1 MGRKGGRRSQGALLF
16 GMDRRHFNGLAATGL
31 MGLNL
36 RPQAWFD
43 FLSDQNLEVDGP
55 RLNQRMRRLESFGA
69 NAAGG
74 IDRVAFSDANIEAL
88 DWMAGLLVES
98 GFSPSIDF
106 AGNLIARKPG
116 SSPELPS
123 IMLGSHI
130 DSVPGGGNYDGQVG
144 SMGALEVA
152 ATLADAAYTTRHP
165 LEISIFSNEEGG
177 KTGSRALAGEVET
190 FELDIVTASGF
201 TIADGIQ
208 RLGGNPDRL
217 EELRRRDGSVEAFL
231 ELHIEQGAVL
241 DADEIDIGVVEGIVG
256 IMRWTV
262 IVDGSTNHAGTT
274 PMDRRADAMGGAAR
288 FIDLVHTTARRMP
301 GRQVATVGRLEA
313 EPGAPNVIPGRVTM
327 TLEIR
332 DLSMAGIERVFN
344 EISGN
349 SVRITEETGTRFSFQ
364 RFYTSRAAPTAL
376 WIREIIETSAQ
387 GLSLSTHRMPSGAG
401 HDAQSIA
408 LFAPVGMIFVPSVAG
423 VSHAPDEHTIPQD
436 IVNGANVLL
445 QTLLELDE
453 RQR

>member
-1 MGRKGGRRSQGALLF
+1 MEGEGGRGSRSALLSD
-16 GMDRRHFNGLAATGL
+16 MDRRHFNRLATTGL

-36 RPQAWFD
+36 RPQVWLD
-43 FLSDQNLEVDGP
+43 LLSDQNPEVNGR
-55 RLNQRMRRLESFGA
+55 RLNQRMSRLASFGA

-88 DWMAGLLVES
+88 DWITGLLVES

-106 AGNLIARKPG
+106 AGNLIARKLG
-116 SSPELPS
+116 SGSELPP

-152 ATLADAAYTTRHP
+152 ASLADAAHTTRHS
-165 LEISIFSNEEGG
+165 LEILIFSNEEGG
-177 KTGSRALAGEVET
+177 KTGSRALAGEVEG

-208 RLGGNPDRL
+208 RLGGNPNRL
-217 EELRRRDGSVEAFL
+217 EEVRRTDGSAEAFL

-241 DADEIDIGVVEGIVG
+241 DADEIDVGVVEGIVG

-262 IVDGSTNHAGTT
+262 TVDGSTNHAGTT
-274 PMDRRADAMGGAAR
+274 PLDRRSDAMVGAAR

-301 GRQVATVGRLEA
+301 GQQVATVGRLEA
-313 EPGAPNVIPGRVTM
+313 EPGVPNVIPGRVTM

-332 DLSMAGIERVFN
+332 DLSMDGIERVYN
-344 EISGN
+344 EIN
-349 SVRITEETGTRFSFQ
+349 RNLVRITEETETRFSFQ
-364 RFYTSRAAPTAL
+364 RFYTSRAAPTAP
-376 WIREIIETSAQ
+376 WIREIIETSARGL
-387 GLSLSTHRMPSGAG
+387 GLSTRRMPSGAG

-423 VSHAPDEHTIPQD
+423 ISHAPDENTSPQD
-436 IVNGANVLL
+436 VINGANVLL

-453 RQR
+453 R

>member
-36 RPQAWFD
+36 GPQAWFD

-274 PMDRRADAMGGAAR
+274 PMDRRADAMVGAAR

-301 GRQVATVGRLEA
+301 GRQVATVGKLEA
-313 EPGAPNVIPGRVTM
+313 EPGVPNVIPGRVTM

-387 GLSLSTHRMPSGAG
+387 GLGLSTHRMPSGAG

>member
-241 DADEIDIGVVEGIVG
+241 EADEIDIGVVEGIVG

-274 PMDRRADAMGGAAR
+274 PMDRRSDAMVGAAR

-301 GRQVATVGRLEA
+301 GRQVATVGRIEA

-364 RFYTSRAAPTAL
+364 RFYTSRAAPTAM

-423 VSHAPDEHTIPQD
+423 ISHAPDEHTTPQD
-436 IVNGANVLL
+436 VINGANVLL
-445 QTLLELDE
+445 QTLLELD
-453 RQR
+453 QR

>member
-16 GMDRRHFNGLAATGL
+16 GMDRRHFNGLATTGL
-31 MGLNL
+31 LGLNL

-144 SMGALEVA
+144 SMGALEGA

-274 PMDRRADAMGGAAR
+274 PMDRRADAMVGAAR

-332 DLSMAGIERVFN
+332 DLSMEGIERVFN

-387 GLSLSTHRMPSGAG
+387 GLGLSTHRMPSGAG

-453 RQR
+453 R

>member
-43 FLSDQNLEVDGP
+43 LLSDQNLEVDGP
-55 RLNQRMRRLESFGA
+55 RLSQRMRRLASFGA

-88 DWMAGLLVES
+88 DWVAGLLVES

-116 SSPELPS
+116 SSSELPP

-241 DADEIDIGVVEGIVG
+241 DADEIDVGVVEGIVG

-262 IVDGSTNHAGTT
+262 IVEGSTNHAGTT
-274 PMDRRADAMGGAAR
+274 PMDRRSDAMVGAAR

-344 EISGN
+344 EINRN
-349 SVRITEETGTRFSFQ
+349 SEQITEETGTRLSFQ

-387 GLSLSTHRMPSGAG
+387 GLGLSTHRMPSGAG

-423 VSHAPDEHTIPQD
+423 VSHAPDEHTTPQD
-436 IVNGANVLL
+436 IVNGSNVLL

-453 RQR
+453 R

>member
-1 MGRKGGRRSQGALLF
+1 MARKGGRRSQGALLF

-208 RLGGNPDRL
+208 RLGGSPDRL

-274 PMDRRADAMGGAAR
+274 PMDRRSDAMVGAAR

-387 GLSLSTHRMPSGAG
+387 GLGLSTHRMPSGAG

>member
-130 DSVPGGGNYDGQVG
+130 DSVPGGGNYDGHVG

-274 PMDRRADAMGGAAR
+274 PMDRRADAMVGAAR

-387 GLSLSTHRMPSGAG
+387 GLGLSTHRMPSGAG

>member
-1 MGRKGGRRSQGALLF
+1 MGRKGGRRSQGARLF

-36 RPQAWFD
+36 RPQGWFD

-274 PMDRRADAMGGAAR
+274 PMDRRADAMVGAAR

-332 DLSMAGIERVFN
+332 DLSMEGIERVFN

-387 GLSLSTHRMPSGAG
+387 GLGLSTHRMPSGAG

-408 LFAPVGMIFVPSVAG
+408 RFAPGGMIFVPSVAG

-453 RQR
+453 R

>member
-16 GMDRRHFNGLAATGL
+16 GMDRRHFNGLATTGL
-31 MGLNL
+31 LGLNL

-165 LEISIFSNEEGG
+165 LEISI
-177 KTGSRALAGEVET
+177 
-190 FELDIVTASGF
+190 
-201 TIADGIQ
+201 
-208 RLGGNPDRL
+208 
-217 EELRRRDGSVEAFL
+217 
-231 ELHIEQGAVL
+231 
-241 DADEIDIGVVEGIVG
+241 
-256 IMRWTV
+256 
-262 IVDGSTNHAGTT
+262 
-274 PMDRRADAMGGAAR
+274 
-288 FIDLVHTTARRMP
+288 
-301 GRQVATVGRLEA
+301 
-313 EPGAPNVIPGRVTM
+313 
-327 TLEIR
+327 
-332 DLSMAGIERVFN
+332 
-344 EISGN
+344 
-349 SVRITEETGTRFSFQ
+349 
-364 RFYTSRAAPTAL
+364 
-376 WIREIIETSAQ
+376 
-387 GLSLSTHRMPSGAG
+387 LSLIH
-401 HDAQSIA
+401 I
-408 LFAPVGMIFVPSVAG
+408 
-423 VSHAPDEHTIPQD
+423 
-436 IVNGANVLL
+436 
-445 QTLLELDE
+445 
-453 RQR
+453 

>member
-16 GMDRRHFNGLAATGL
+16 GMDRRHFNGLAAMGL

-88 DWMAGLLVES
+88 DWIAGLLVES

-274 PMDRRADAMGGAAR
+274 PMDRRSDAMVGAAR

-301 GRQVATVGRLEA
+301 GRQVATVGRIEA

-387 GLSLSTHRMPSGAG
+387 GLGLSTHRMPSGAG

>member
-274 PMDRRADAMGGAAR
+274 PMDRRADAMVGAAR

-313 EPGAPNVIPGRVTM
+313 EPGAPNVIPGRVTI

-387 GLSLSTHRMPSGAG
+387 GLGLSTHRMPSGAG

>member
-88 DWMAGLLVES
+88 DWIAGLLVES

-274 PMDRRADAMGGAAR
+274 PMDRRSDAMVGAAR

-423 VSHAPDEHTIPQD
+423 ISHAPDEHTTPQD
-436 IVNGANVLL
+436 VINGANVLL
-445 QTLLELDE
+445 QTLLELD
-453 RQR
+453 QR

>member
-274 PMDRRADAMGGAAR
+274 PMDRRSDAMVGAAR
-288 FIDLVHTTARRMP
+288 FIDLVHTTVRRMP

-387 GLSLSTHRMPSGAG
+387 GLGLSTHRMPSGAG

>member
-16 GMDRRHFNGLAATGL
+16 GMDRRHFNGLATTGL
-31 MGLNL
+31 LGLNL

-274 PMDRRADAMGGAAR
+274 PMDRRSDAMVGAAR

-387 GLSLSTHRMPSGAG
+387 GLGLSTHRMPSGAG

-408 LFAPVGMIFVPSVAG
+408 LFAPVGMIFIPSVAG
-423 VSHAPDEHTIPQD
+423 VSHAPDEHTTPQD
-436 IVNGANVLL
+436 VVNGANVLL

-453 RQR
+453 R

>member
-274 PMDRRADAMGGAAR
+274 PMDRRSDAMVGAAR

-344 EISGN
+344 AISGN

-387 GLSLSTHRMPSGAG
+387 GLGLSTHRMPSGAG